1 MSNNGET
8 GLKVSMEDGGLLRRA
23 LVNSKTAIG
32 SGLRDLFVA
41 PKGNLPGLDALR
53 SLAILLVISGH
64 YCSRFAENASQPMT
78 AWKLPLFS
86 FGWTGVDLFF
96 VLSGYLIGRQ
106 LWKELIKRNTID
118 AGRFLLRR
126 GLRIWPFYYCFA
138 LWAIIASP
146 APAIDFL
153 PDLLF
158 VSNYLKHQISGGWS
172 LSTEEHF
179 YILIPVLLLIT
190 RVVVPFRRQYLMI
203 LVLFLTLPILRYFWL
218 AASKGGG
225 FDAIYFPFHTH
236 SDGLVVGLFISWLS
250 IAKPA
255 AIAPRGILSNAVTP
269 LIMIAAGGALYLANR
284 LIFGFSALALIY
296 GAMVLFVLRDES
308 FVSAALRFR
317 GFHLMS
323 RLSYGM
329 YLIHFP
335 VLVFGM
341 PLLASL
347 TGTNAGQAGFWLGGL
362 GILCATF
369 AISAVTFILIESPFL
384 RFRDR
389 RLGAGA

>member
-1 MSNNGET
+1 MSNSGQT
-8 GLKVSMEDGGLLRRA
+8 SLRVSVEDGGLPRRV
-23 LVNSKTAIG
+23 LVNSKSAIG
-32 SGLRDLFVA
+32 SGLHDLFVA

-64 YCSRFAENASQPMT
+64 YCSRFAENASQPMI

-118 AGRFLLRR
+118 VGRFLLRR

-138 LWAIIASP
+138 LWAIISSP
-146 APAIDFL
+146 APVIDFL

-158 VSNYLKHQISGGWS
+158 LSNYLKHQVSGGWS

-190 RVVVPFRRQYLMI
+190 RVFVPFRRQYLMI
-203 LVLFLTLPILRYFWL
+203 LALFLALPVLRYFWL

-296 GAMVLFVLRDES
+296 GAMVLFVLRDQS
-308 FVSAALRFR
+308 FVSMALRFR

-335 VLVFGM
+335 ILAFGM

-347 TGTNAGQAGFWLGGL
+347 TGTNAGQVGFWLGGV

-369 AISAVTFILIESPFL
+369 AISAVTFVLIESPFL

-389 RLGAGA
+389 WLGAGA